1 MQYVGHC
8 SSVTKQ
14 YNLVLVSQW
23 RDTVRL
29 EGDCRSDNALATRHR
44 HSSIMIYGLK
54 ANKRKMSTPA
64 YALMEHGTHFAK
76 LMIN

>member
-1 MQYVGHC
+1 
-8 SSVTKQ
+8 
-14 YNLVLVSQW
+14 
-23 RDTVRL
+23 
-29 EGDCRSDNALATRHR
+29 
-44 HSSIMIYGLK
+44 MIYGLK